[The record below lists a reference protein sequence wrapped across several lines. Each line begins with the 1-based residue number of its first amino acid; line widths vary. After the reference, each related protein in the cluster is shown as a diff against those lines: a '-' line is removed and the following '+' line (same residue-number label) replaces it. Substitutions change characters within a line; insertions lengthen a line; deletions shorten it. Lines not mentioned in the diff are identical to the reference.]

1 MSDGIGHESEIGTSA
16 AEPPCRDPATVNP
29 IRIAIV
35 VLVALCVWIA
45 WPKGDA
51 VPPRPLLIK
60 AALKQVDDPVIILGD
75 SIVEYATLPHTACG
89 RSIINAG
96 IAGSTTASNLPD
108 MLNKALAGKKAAM
121 IVVSLGLNDATASFS
136 AEKYRTNYQAILA
149 ELAPSTRRLGIMAVT
164 SAETSSP
171 TRRAE
176 LDAVIASYNIALR
189 SLAIEHR
196 ATFIAPPQMPTPH
209 TVDGIH
215 LNPAGYAVW
224 FQALLSG
231 IETSLCKKA

>member
-1 MSDGIGHESEIGTSA
+1 
-16 AEPPCRDPATVNP
+16 
-29 IRIAIV
+29 
-35 VLVALCVWIA
+35 
-45 WPKGDA
+45 
-51 VPPRPLLIK
+51 
-60 AALKQVDDPVIILGD
+60 
-75 SIVEYATLPHTACG
+75 
-89 RSIINAG
+89 
-96 IAGSTTASNLPD
+96 
-108 MLNKALAGKKAAM
+108 
-121 IVVSLGLNDATASFS
+121 
-136 AEKYRTNYQAILA
+136 
-149 ELAPSTRRLGIMAVT
+149 MAVT

-176 LDAVIASYNIALR
+176 LDAVIASYNMALR